1 MFLLIY
7 MENGFAVTVLRAEGS
22 PGISLKR
29 ETGTGVFRVW
39 KASSQ
44 NVGLL
49 WDVLI
54 FPNPLSVVV
63 EDCNVCL

>member
-1 MFLLIY
+1 VFLLTY

-29 ETGTGVFRVW
+29 EIGTGAFRVW
-39 KASSQ
+39 KESSQ

-49 WDVLI
+49 WDVLS
-54 FPNPLSVVV
+54 FSKPFECCCRGL
-63 EDCNVCL
+63 